1 LVHVYESTV
10 ENCDIY
16 STTPVEAHAHQP
28 AEKGDLNCDGKVT
41 PADAAIVL
49 RMAVSGEC
57 SEEADVSGDHKV
69 TSLDALMILQLAA
82 A

>member
-1 LVHVYESTV
+1 VTS
-10 ENCDIY
+10 I
-16 STTPVEAHAHQP
+16 TTPVEAHAHP
-28 AEKGDLNCDGKVT
+28 PSEKGDINGDGEVT
-41 PADAAIVL
+41 AADAAIVL

-69 TSLDALMILQLAA
+69 TSLDALMILQWAA